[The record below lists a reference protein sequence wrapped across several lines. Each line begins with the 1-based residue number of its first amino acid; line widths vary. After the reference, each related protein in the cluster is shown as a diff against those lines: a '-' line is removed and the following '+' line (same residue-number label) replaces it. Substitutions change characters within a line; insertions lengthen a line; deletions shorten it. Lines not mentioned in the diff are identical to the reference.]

1 MAKKTLSKTLVFPKA
16 GHFILVPYGAGN
28 KLNFSKAYN
37 SRSGIVNSIT
47 RESSLNTVDLPDGN
61 STYPAK
67 TYVQTQA
74 GTVTMQLST
83 YDPRLEALLS
93 GATYQENEQVRE
105 EMWYNG
111 ELIVSK
117 SENNNTRSNIN
128 LTSRA
133 SLSNQ
138 TITIRE
144 PGPAVKD
151 DGTSVENFDYA
162 NAYTQLGI
170 KLNLKTA
177 TIETENLD
185 LSKIPT
191 LTEVVHTIDG
201 VKRAYMGIQFTAP
214 DSAVKV
220 KVSHTPNFENANT
233 IDLTKESQDVY
244 NGQYI
249 DYIGFAAEVNGEWEK
264 MPQRS
269 ISFYFQWLDAENKP
283 IKTTIKTINVQGT
296 VSYSSILNPIPNN
309 VEQLQITDQYGNLF
323 EAVDSIATPIT
334 KGHFFIDT
342 DTGEIKFAADDK
354 DETLYL
360 AYTYYGTNIATVAY
374 SESPKMS
381 TFQAIII
388 NETKDMNETTY
399 QRVNTIID
407 NCSVSG
413 SVTPPAQTNNPTGGW
428 TITFS
433 ISKSRSGKNPIMI
446 KFEQLNEETSDLAAL
461 DEDMKKQAKS
471 FAQLSA

>member
-249 DYIGFAAEVNGEWEK
+249 DYIGFAA
-264 MPQRS
+264 
-269 ISFYFQWLDAENKP
+269 
-283 IKTTIKTINVQGT
+283 
-296 VSYSSILNPIPNN
+296 
-309 VEQLQITDQYGNLF
+309 
-323 EAVDSIATPIT
+323 
-334 KGHFFIDT
+334 
-342 DTGEIKFAADDK
+342 
-354 DETLYL
+354 
-360 AYTYYGTNIATVAY
+360 
-374 SESPKMS
+374 
-381 TFQAIII
+381 
-388 NETKDMNETTY
+388 
-399 QRVNTIID
+399 
-407 NCSVSG
+407 
-413 SVTPPAQTNNPTGGW
+413 
-428 TITFS
+428 
-433 ISKSRSGKNPIMI
+433 
-446 KFEQLNEETSDLAAL
+446 
-461 DEDMKKQAKS
+461 
-471 FAQLSA
+471 